1 MAVETIINGGFKV
14 TITEAPIK
22 PGSGEAIGT
31 ALLQAQAEA
40 VGNNLVKVDLE
51 TTRGTCMDERP
62 RVDGEP
68 RPSVPAGPDV
78 YALMIAELTGYF
90 SADDDSDMN
99 ERLGEVKKEINRE
112 GILSGGHKKCA
123 ANASLPDLIR
133 MLAEN
138 PEAFLPY
145 AKDQL
150 SDRYEDGLA
159 QEVVGYARAVV
170 ASGRY
175 ATWTEAV
182 LADVLGEEAEEA
194 IEELDNV
201 PHEGLT
207 VVRVEEPETTID
219 QTKLYEESELGD
231 GSFNVDD

>member
-1 MAVETIINGGFKV
+1 M
-14 TITEAPIK
+14 IT
-22 PGSGEAIGT
+22 
-31 ALLQAQAEA
+31 
-40 VGNNLVKVDLE
+40 
-51 TTRGTCMDERP
+51 
-62 RVDGEP
+62 
-68 RPSVPAGPDV
+68 
-78 YALMIAELTGYF
+78 ELTGYF
-90 SADDDSDMN
+90 SPDDDSDMN

-133 MLAEN
+133 MLAEK

-150 SDRYEDGLA
+150 SDRYEEGLA
-159 QEVVGYARAVV
+159 HEVVGYARAVV

-231 GSFNVDD
+231 GSFNVDDWYADRIETALTKKRTDAARAKLLAEHARELIIAAVADVVPNKELYQLSISAI